1 MILKDFYLDKKACI
15 ETEASFSGSIP
26 DITLY
31 NDSVFRKPITTP
43 TVLFKYDNV
52 DWENSSEQT
61 YKAEVTFCIYMVLPL
76 QGELADAQNYETVF
90 DMAQNIDKAILSES
104 TTATPLIDSSS
115 TFKIKEKQYCNLD
128 QDHWEKTDYFIWE
141 ISYKTT
147 LVEAALKN
155 KYKFVYNGATV
166 EELESQGYTLTA

>member
-1 MILKDFYLDKKACI
+1 MILKDFYLDKKARI

-31 NDSVFRKPITTP
+31 NDSIFRTPITTP

-61 YKAEVTFCIYMVLPL
+61 YKADAAFCIYIILPL

-90 DMAQNIDKAILSES
+90 DIAQSIDKAILSGN
-104 TTATPLIDSSS
+104 TTATSLVDSNS
-115 TFKIKEKQYCNLD
+115 TFKTKEKQYCNLD
-128 QDHWEKTDYFIWE
+128 QGNGEKTDYFIWK

-147 LVEAALKN
+147 LIDAALKN
-155 KYKFVYNGATV
+155 RCRFIYNGATV
-166 EELESQGYTLTA
+166 EELENQGYTLTA